1 LHGTFRCSSSGTD
14 PVSRHGW
21 NRDPLT
27 RGGAPGRTGKQ
38 PDGSAKT
45 GEVKLCTIWNAES
58 LDEEGTPIRD
68 EGSVTYS
75 AALESACALDTA
87 AARSPFA
94 ERVWREAT
102 RRRFCQAPRTVV
114 LGDGALWIWNIADDQ
129 FPDATQI
136 VDRFHA
142 KRHLSDLEKLFPVP
156 PPHGLLNGGTSEGR
170 TRHRKILGVTHR
182 HPSPGVPRRGRA
194 SLSPLFPDQP
204 RAYALSGEFRPSK
217 PISVDTPK
225 FQTLSGL
232 SGEHQETRLQR
243 FPLPW
248 SHYVRLLAV
257 KGKEARV
264 FYETEALRGGWSVR
278 QLDRQI
284 ATQFYERTALS
295 RNKAAL
301 IKRPQRSIPEDQLT
315 AEEEIKDPMVLEFL
329 GLKDEYS
336 ESALEDALIHRL
348 EQFLLEL
355 GNDFS
360 FIARQKRLR
369 VGDEWY
375 RVDLLFFHR
384 RLRCLVIIDIKIG
397 RFAHAD
403 AGQMNLYLNYAREH
417 WTLPGENPPIGL
429 ILSSEKN
436 EAVAHYALGNLRNKV
451 LSSEYKL
458 ALPDEKK
465 LAEEIARTRKS
476 LIQRKL

>member
-1 LHGTFRCSSSGTD
+1 VTKKITHQVDRSYSQLFTGVADLLDQARKYSARSVNAIMTCTYWEVGRRIVEHEQQGKKRAKYGEALIERLALDLTAKFGRGFSQSNLWQMRDFFLAWPILQTASGESSS
-14 PVSRHGW
+14 
-21 NRDPLT
+21 
-27 RGGAPGRTGKQ
+27 
-38 PDGSAKT
+38 
-45 GEVKLCTIWNAES
+45 
-58 LDEEGTPIRD
+58 
-68 EGSVTYS
+68 
-75 AALESACALDTA
+75 
-87 AARSPFA
+87 
-94 ERVWREAT
+94 
-102 RRRFCQAPRTVV
+102 
-114 LGDGALWIWNIADDQ
+114 
-129 FPDATQI
+129 
-136 VDRFHA
+136 
-142 KRHLSDLEKLFPVP
+142 
-156 PPHGLLNGGTSEGR
+156 
-170 TRHRKILGVTHR
+170 
-182 HPSPGVPRRGRA
+182 
-194 SLSPLFPDQP
+194 
-204 RAYALSGEFRPSK
+204 SK
-217 PISVDTPK
+217 PKFGDTPK
-225 FQTLSGL
+225 VQTLSGL
-232 SGEHQETRLQR
+232 SSEDHETPLQR

-257 KGKEARV
+257 KGKEART

-301 IKRPQRSIPEDQLT
+301 IKRGQRSIPEDQLT

-384 RLRCLVIIDIKIG
+384 RLRCLVIIDLKIG
-397 RFAHAD
+397 KFAHGD
-403 AGQMNLYLNYAREH
+403 AGQMNLYLNYAGEH

-458 ALPDEKK
+458 ALPDEKQ
-465 LAEEIARTRKS
+465 LADEIAKTRKS
-476 LIQRKL
+476 LVHRMP

>member
-1 LHGTFRCSSSGTD
+1 MSKKISA
-14 PVSRHGW
+14 PVDRSYS
-21 NRDPLT
+21 
-27 RGGAPGRTGKQ
+27 Q
-38 PDGSAKT
+38 FFE
-45 GEVKLCTIWNAES
+45 EVANLVERARK
-58 LDEEGTPIRD
+58 
-68 EGSVTYS
+68 YS
-75 AALESACALDTA
+75 A
-87 AARSPFA
+87 RSVNTIMTRTYW
-94 ERVWREAT
+94 EVGRRIVEHEQQG
-102 RRRFCQAPRTVV
+102 RRRAKY
-114 LGDGALWIWNIADDQ
+114 GEALIEQLA
-129 FPDATQI
+129 
-136 VDRFHA
+136 
-142 KRHLSDLEKLFPVP
+142 SDLTTKFGRGFSQSNLWQMREFY
-156 PPHGLLNGGTSEGR
+156 LLWP
-170 TRHRKILGVTHR
+170 ILQTVSGES
-182 HPSPGVPRRGRA
+182 HPSELV
-194 SLSPLFPDQP
+194 S
-204 RAYALSGEFRPSK
+204 EEPSK
-217 PISVDTPK
+217 L
-225 FQTLSGL
+225 QTVSGPL
-232 SGEHQETRLQR
+232 REHQETQRQR

-257 KGKEARV
+257 KSKEARD
-264 FYETEALRGGWSVR
+264 FYEREALRGGWSVR

-301 IKRPQRSIPEDQLT
+301 IKKAQRSTPQDQPT

-384 RLRCLVIIDIKIG
+384 RLRCLVIIDLKIG
-397 RFAHAD
+397 KFTHAD

-417 WTLPGENPPIGL
+417 WTLPGENPPVGL
-429 ILSSEKN
+429 ILTSERN
-436 EAVAHYALGNLRNKV
+436 EAVAHYSLGNLRNKV

-465 LAEEIARTRKS
+465 LADEIAKTRTA
-476 LIQRKL
+476 LAQRKL